1 MKLLFDHNLAP
12 KLVAQLADL
21 YPGSI
26 HVRDVR
32 LAEAGDE
39 EIWRYAREQA
49 LVIISKDSDFRQRS
63 FLQGP
68 PPKIVWVR
76 LGNCTTADVERVLRD
91 AHEELLRFEQAT
103 EEAFLIVGQPL

>member
-76 LGNCTTADVERVLRD
+76 LGNGRRRASAPGRSRGAAPLRSK
-91 AHEELLRFEQAT
+91 
-103 EEAFLIVGQPL
+103 QPKKRS